1 MDEDTQQH
9 LLVCEE
15 LKETDAL
22 VSEVPLYEHLFG
34 NDLEKKLNI
43 SRILKSKMKER
54 KKILE
59 WKETHTLLWTKWSYY
74 SGL

>member
-1 MDEDTQQH
+1 MDEDTQQL

-59 WKETHTLLWTKWSYY
+59 
-74 SGL
+74 